1 MINDTIILAVDIG
14 TTSAKAIAVH
24 LGRRD
29 ILARVSK
36 DYPTIYKSSGI
47 VEQEPNDVLAA
58 AVQVL
63 ARVVELG
70 KVDARNVLG
79 ISFSGIW
86 QSMIPVDENGNP
98 LSRAILWA
106 DQRSLK
112 QSLRLSA
119 ELDAGDIKSRTG
131 CTIHPMYFPS
141 RLLWFKEEAPEI
153 LARTRAFIS
162 IKEYVMSRL
171 FGELYA
177 DKSVASG
184 TGIWRMAAMDW
195 DEDLLKH
202 IGLTRQYLPRIV
214 EPTFVF
220 QKGLQSDF
228 AHQTGLIPGTPGVIG
243 AADGALAH
251 LGGVGL
257 SEERMSLTV
266 GTGSALRLKK
276 REPFINPENQAW
288 CYYMVENNWLTGGVI
303 QDAGNVLD
311 WFTKNFM
318 EASSEETDVFGL
330 LNQYAAEIDPGAE
343 GLTFLPFMS
352 GERCPYN
359 RPDIRGAIYGLNF
372 SHTKRH
378 FARAVMEG
386 IAFRISS
393 VYRMLAGDQCPDL
406 VVTGGLLKSS
416 VWLKIISD
424 YLGKRLWFPGETETA
439 AWGAILVGLKA
450 LGVVNTLEALDE
462 FVSTAAFHEPD
473 ADTNIVYQ
481 RIDRYYRQLY
491 QKIY

>member
-1 MINDTIILAVDIG
+1 MNDTIILAVDIG
-14 TTSAKAIAVH
+14 TTSAKAIAAH

-29 ILARVSK
+29 ILASVSQ
-36 DYPTIYKSSGI
+36 DYPTIYKSSG
-47 VEQEPNDVLAA
+47 VAEQEPNDVLAA

-63 ARVVELG
+63 ARVVKLG
-70 KVDARNVLG
+70 KVDAGNVLG

-86 QSMIPVDENGNP
+86 QSMIPVDDSLTP

-119 ELDAGDIKSRTG
+119 ELDAGDIRSRTG

-141 RLLWFKEEAPEI
+141 RLLWFKEEAPQI

-162 IKEYVMSRL
+162 IKEYVLSRL

-177 DKSVASG
+177 DKSIASG
-184 TGIWRMAAMDW
+184 TGIWRMATMDW

-220 QKGLQSDF
+220 QKGLKSEF
-228 AHQTGLIPGTPGVIG
+228 AQQTGLLTGTPGVIG

-257 SEERMSLTV
+257 SEKRMSLTV

-276 REPFINPENQAW
+276 REPFIVPENQAW
-288 CYYMVENNWLTGGVI
+288 CYYMAENNWLTGGVI

-318 EASSEETDVFGL
+318 ESSSGETDIFEV
-330 LNQYAAEIDPGAE
+330 LNRYAAEIDPGAE
-343 GLTFLPFMS
+343 GLIFLPFMS

-372 SHTKRH
+372 SHTKKH

-386 IAFRISS
+386 IAFRLSS
-393 VYRMLAGDQCPDL
+393 VYRMLAGDQHPDL
-406 VVTGGLLKSS
+406 VVTGGLLKSPT
-416 VWLKIISD
+416 WLKIISD
-424 YLGKRLWFPGETETA
+424 YLGKKLWFPGEKETA
-439 AWGAILVGLKA
+439 AWGAILIGLKA
-450 LGVVNTLEALDE
+450 LGFVETLEALDQH
-462 FVSTAAFHEPD
+462 VSTGLCQEPD
-473 ADTNIVYQ
+473 ANTNIEYQ
-481 RIDRYYRQLY
+481 RIDRFYQQLY